1 MIKDNKM
8 RKIIEEKSKKNYTLI
23 IVCTTLVVLAL
34 FLGILILL
42 RVKNSPNKKV
52 ESKKPIATSQS
63 QSKKEAKAVL
73 LSTGDIILHTPFL
86 TAGKQSDGTYNF
98 DYCFNNVKSEI
109 SNVDYA
115 VCNFETTL
123 GGKEPYQGYPLFNSP
138 DAITDALK
146 NCGFN
151 LLLCSNNHANDTG
164 FQGMQRTTK
173 ITREK
178 GFDQTGAFLNPNEKK
193 YLIKEINGIKFGF
206 INYTYETSSPGKDDV
221 ALNGMKLSSEAANCI
236 NTFDYDHLDEF
247 YSKIAKEI
255 AEMKKDGAEALI
267 LYIHWGDEYK
277 LFPNKYQK
285 QIANKVAEL
294 GIDLIVGGHPHVIQP
309 GEVINT
315 KDNRKVYCLYSAGN
329 AISNQRFEYM
339 KSVSKT
345 RHTEDG
351 EFLITEFTRKKD
363 GKTTLSKVSYIPTY
377 VNVNRSGGKIY
388 HNIVIA
394 KQNAGAALNDSYNRT
409 KELLQKSIDEFN
421 NK

>member
-1 MIKDNKM
+1 M
-8 RKIIEEKSKKNYTLI
+8 RKIIEEKRKKNYTLT
-23 IVCTTLVVLAL
+23 IVSITIVVLTL
-34 FLGILILL
+34 FLGIFIFF
-42 RVKNSPNKKV
+42 RAKNSPKKTNKHV
-52 ESKKPIATSQS
+52 VASQS
-63 QSKKEAKAVL
+63 QSKKEAKEAKAVL

-86 TAGKQSDGTYNF
+86 TAGKQSDGTYNY
-98 DYCFNNVKSEI
+98 DYCFSNVKSEV

-115 VCNFETTL
+115 ICNLETTL
-123 GGKEPYQGYPLFNSP
+123 SGKEPYNGDMIFNSP

-146 NCGFN
+146 KCGFD
-151 LLLCSNNHANDTG
+151 LLLCANNHAYDTG

-178 GFDQTGAFLNPNEKK
+178 GFDQTGTFLSPNEKK

-206 INYTYETSSPGKDDV
+206 INYAYETSSPGKGEV
-221 ALNGMKLSSEAANCI
+221 ALNGMKLSNEAAKCI

-247 YSKIAKEI
+247 YSKIEKEI

-267 LYIHWGDEYK
+267 LYMHWGDEYK
-277 LFPNKYQK
+277 LAPNEYQK
-285 QIANKVAEL
+285 QIAKKVADL

-309 GEVINT
+309 GEVIMT
-315 KDNRKVYCLYSAGN
+315 KDNRKVYCLYSMGN
-329 AISNQRFEYM
+329 AITNQRLEYM
-339 KSVSKT
+339 KSYSKT

-351 EFLITEFTRKKD
+351 VFLITEFTRNKD

-377 VNVNRSGGKIY
+377 VNVSRSGGKMY

-394 KQNAGAALNDSYNRT
+394 KQNAGTALNDSYNRT

>member
-86 TAGKQSDGTYNF
+86 AAGKQSDGTYNF
-98 DYCFNNVKSEI
+98 DYCFKNVKSEI

-151 LLLCSNNHANDTG
+151 
-164 FQGMQRTTK
+164 
-173 ITREK
+173 
-178 GFDQTGAFLNPNEKK
+178 
-193 YLIKEINGIKFGF
+193 
-206 INYTYETSSPGKDDV
+206 
-221 ALNGMKLSSEAANCI
+221 
-236 NTFDYDHLDEF
+236 
-247 YSKIAKEI
+247 
-255 AEMKKDGAEALI
+255 
-267 LYIHWGDEYK
+267 
-277 LFPNKYQK
+277 
-285 QIANKVAEL
+285 
-294 GIDLIVGGHPHVIQP
+294 
-309 GEVINT
+309 
-315 KDNRKVYCLYSAGN
+315 
-329 AISNQRFEYM
+329 
-339 KSVSKT
+339 
-345 RHTEDG
+345 
-351 EFLITEFTRKKD
+351 
-363 GKTTLSKVSYIPTY
+363 
-377 VNVNRSGGKIY
+377 
-388 HNIVIA
+388 
-394 KQNAGAALNDSYNRT
+394 
-409 KELLQKSIDEFN
+409 
-421 NK
+421 